1 MRAHDI
7 ATVLAARL
15 PAFVD
20 DFTNS
25 ISVDSLTRSGST
37 VTVTTS
43 TAHDLSVG
51 NKANMT
57 GAQTPI
63 ACSIAR
69 VGILATITTTSDH
82 DYTEETGA
90 TVIIAGANE
99 AEFTGTFTINTVPN
113 RRTVTFIVADSG
125 PTAST
130 GSPLVLNGT
139 NPYQSYNGLQEV
151 TVVPSTVTFEYEV
164 TDSTLFTPASGTIVA
179 KTAPR
184 VGATVSVDR
193 IIEAYTQQPQ
203 SAAWLFVVMDDG
215 VASKNKN
222 IDTDATDN
230 LQRGHFFNQRIIQN
244 ASLYLFLPTADEIT
258 GRDSRD
264 RAEELLRPICRSI
277 LLEKFDG
284 LMAEGQDNPLQFLEH
299 GFEAYN
305 SAFYVHRYTFQMSIQ
320 MTGEDVYIPDESVAF
335 RDIGLING
343 LDVGTETFTTDIDL
357 DDIPL

>member
-15 PAFVD
+15 PFFVD

-25 ISVDSLTRSGST
+25 LAVATVTRSGSA

-43 TAHDLSVG
+43 AAHSLSVG
-51 NKANMT
+51 SKVNMT

-63 ACSIAR
+63 ACSIVR
-69 VGILATITTTSDH
+69 SGILATITTTADH
-82 DYTEETGA
+82 DYTEESGA
-90 TVIIAGANE
+90 TVIIAGATE
-99 AEFTGTFTINTVPN
+99 AGFNGTFTINTVPN
-113 RRTVTFIVADSG
+113 RRTVTFVVADSG
-125 PTAST
+125 ATIAT

-151 TVVPSTVTFEYEV
+151 TTVPSATTFTYESA
-164 TDSTLFTPASGTIVA
+164 DSTLFTPASGTIVA

-184 VGATVSVDR
+184 VGATVSVER

-203 SAAWLFVVMDDG
+203 SKAWLFVVLNDG

-230 LQRGHFFNQRIIQN
+230 IQRGQFFNQRIIQN
-244 ASLYLFLPTADEIT
+244 VSLYLFLPTADEIS

-264 RAEELLRPICRSI
+264 RAEELLRPICQSI
-277 LLEKFDG
+277 LMEKFDG
-284 LMAEGQDNPLQFLEH
+284 LTAEGQNNPLQFLEH

-305 SAFYVHRYTFQMSIQ
+305 AAFYVHRYTFQMSIQ
-320 MTGEDVYIPDESVAF
+320 MTGEDVYIPNESVAF
-335 RDIGLING
+335 RDIGLVTG
-343 LDVGTETFTTDIDL
+343 LDVGAETFTTEIDL
-357 DDIPL
+357 DDVPL